1 MKKFYIILVLIVAV
15 IAAGIIYV
23 SWQYTRTNKNVAAES
38 PDFSLTPEALIS
50 EVKADRSAAIKKYT
64 DKIISLNGQ
73 VGEKE
78 NNDIF
83 FEKDGISIQCEMK
96 KEDAG
101 SIKPNDNVKVK
112 AKFVGVIDDDIAGTE
127 IQMNNGVLVLSDK

>member
-1 MKKFYIILVLIVAV
+1 MKRFYIFLFLILIV

-38 PDFSLTPEALIS
+38 PDFSLTPETLIA
-50 EVKADRSAAIKKYT
+50 EVKTDRNAAIKKYT
-64 DKIISLNGQ
+64 DKIISLSGQ

-96 KEDAG
+96 KENA
-101 SIKPNDNVKVK
+101 
-112 AKFVGVIDDDIAGTE
+112 
-127 IQMNNGVLVLSDK
+127 